1 MSTGDTLEFN
11 PFLPEVHEDPYPLYH
26 RLRAEDPVHRS
37 PLGFW
42 VLTRHAD
49 VLAVLRDPRMSRD
62 PRRSE
67 RVELLR
73 ASAEVD
79 ELLASEEA
87 APSMLFVDPP
97 DHTRLRTLV
106 NKAFTPAAVE
116 RLRPRVEEI
125 VGGLLDRVAGAG
137 AMDVVEELA
146 YPLPV
151 TVICELFG
159 VPEADRDRFRA
170 WSRGLVHLLDP
181 LVAADALER
190 ALQARLAL
198 RDYLRGVIAERR
210 AHPTGDLLSA
220 LIAAEDQGHQP
231 KTFAQHQNH
240 GIPDGDQA
248 EGHGT
253 ARTSLTEAELVS
265 MCVLLLVA
273 GHETTVNLIANGT
286 LALLRDP
293 GARARLQADAALA
306 RGAVEELLRYDSP
319 VQFTSRHALAD
330 LDVGGHQVR
339 AGETVVAV
347 LGAANRDPARFPDPD
362 RLDLARA
369 PNRHVAFGGGIHFCL
384 GAPLARM
391 EAAIAIPALLAR
403 LPGLALGPQ
412 PPVRRDTVTLRGLA
426 SLPVTFQAAG

>member
-1 MSTGDTLEFN
+1 MVASSLQAGSAVRYGEGMSTSDTLEFN

-67 RVELLR
+67 RVALLR

-125 VGGLLDRVAGAG
+125 VAGLLDRAAGAG

-181 LVAADALER
+181 LVASDALER
-190 ALQARLAL
+190 ALRARQAL
-198 RDYLRGVIAERR
+198 RDYLGGLIAERR
-210 AHPTGDLLSA
+210 AHPTGDLLTA
-220 LIAAEDQGHQP
+220 LIAAEDQGHQ
-231 KTFAQHQNH
+231 
-240 GIPDGDQA
+240 
-248 EGHGT
+248 
-253 ARTSLTEAELVS
+253 LTEAELVS

-273 GHETTVNLIANGT
+273 GHETTVNLIANGM

-293 GARARLQADAALA
+293 AARARLEADAALA

-330 LDVGGHQVR
+330 LDVGGRRVR

-347 LGAANRDPARFPDPD
+347 LGAANRDPAQFPDPD
-362 RLDLARA
+362 RLDLGRA

-391 EAAIAIPALLAR
+391 EAAIAIPAMLAR
-403 LPGLALGPQ
+403 LPGLELGPR

-426 SLPVTFQAAG
+426 SLPVTFRAPG

>member
-1 MSTGDTLEFN
+1 MSTADTLQFN

-37 PLGFW
+37 ALGFW

-62 PRRSE
+62 PRRSQ
-67 RVELLR
+67 RIGLLR
-73 ASAEVD
+73 SSAEVN
-79 ELLASEEA
+79 ELLAAEEA

-97 DHTRLRTLV
+97 DHTRLRRLV

-116 RLRPRVEEI
+116 RLWPRVEEI
-125 VGGLLDRVAGAG
+125 VAGLLDRVAGAG
-137 AMDVVEELA
+137 AMDVVEDLA

-170 WSRGLVHLLDP
+170 WSRGLVRLLDP
-181 LVAADALER
+181 LVASDALER
-190 ALQARLAL
+190 ALQARREL
-198 RDYLRGVIAERR
+198 RGYLRELIAERR
-210 AHPTGDLLSA
+210 AHPAGDLLSD
-220 LIAAEDQGHQP
+220 LIAAEDQGHQLSGP
-231 KTFAQHQNH
+231 
-240 GIPDGDQA
+240 
-248 EGHGT
+248 
-253 ARTSLTEAELVS
+253 ELVS

-286 LALLRDP
+286 LALLRHPEAAARLRLDP
-293 GARARLQADAALA
+293 GLA
-306 RGAVEELLRYDSP
+306 GGAVEELLRYDSP

-330 LDVGGHQVR
+330 LEIGGRRVA

-347 LGAANRDPARFPDPD
+347 LGAANRDPAQFPDPD
-362 RLDLARA
+362 RLDLGRT
-369 PNRHVAFGGGIHFCL
+369 PNRHLAFGGGIHFCL

-391 EAAIAIPALLAR
+391 EARIAIPALLAR
-403 LPGLALGPQ
+403 LPELTLGPE
-412 PPVRRDTVTLRGLA
+412 PPARRDTVTLRGLA
-426 SLPVTFQAAG
+426 SLPVTFRPVGA

>member
-1 MSTGDTLEFN
+1 MVAYSLQAGSVIRYREGMSSSDTLEFN

-67 RVELLR
+67 RVALLR

-125 VGGLLDRVAGAG
+125 VAGLLDRAAGAG

-181 LVAADALER
+181 LVASDALER
-190 ALQARLAL
+190 ALRARQAL
-198 RDYLRGVIAERR
+198 RDYLGGLIAERR
-210 AHPTGDLLSA
+210 AHPTGDLLTA
-220 LIAAEDQGHQP
+220 LIAAEDQGHQ
-231 KTFAQHQNH
+231 
-240 GIPDGDQA
+240 
-248 EGHGT
+248 
-253 ARTSLTEAELVS
+253 LTEAELVS

-273 GHETTVNLIANGT
+273 GHETTVNLIANGM

-293 GARARLQADAALA
+293 GARARLEADAALA

-330 LDVGGHQVR
+330 LDVGGRRVR

-347 LGAANRDPARFPDPD
+347 LGAANRDPAQFPYPD
-362 RLDLARA
+362 RLDLGRA

-391 EAAIAIPALLAR
+391 EAAIAIPAMLAR
-403 LPGLALGPQ
+403 LPGLELGPR

-426 SLPVTFQAAG
+426 SLPVTFRAPG